1 MNIQEMLREELRLTI
16 LVTLNE
22 VPGQSAYEGLLQE
35 AIGRYHNQF
44 PTRTEIQAELV
55 WLRDAGLVTI
65 AEHPQPGR
73 VSYTATLTARGEA
86 TATGRLRTTGVR
98 RPNV

>member
-1 MNIQEMLREELRLTI
+1 MSIQDMLREELRLTI
-16 LVTLNE
+16 IVTLNE

-35 AIGRYHNQF
+35 AIARYHNQF
-44 PTRTEIQAELV
+44 PTRAELQAELI
-55 WLRDAGLVTI
+55 WLRDAGLLTI

-86 TATGRLRTTGVR
+86 TATGRLKTAGVR
-98 RPNV
+98 RPNA